1 MKSNKEKYKMK
12 ESEQVDLFFRSSFI
26 YIIQI
31 IFVMV
36 IYMYAGLKATVE
48 RSAYLNI
55 TLFFTVLIL
64 HFTCMPI
71 ARDGIAMIKYSL
83 LHPDEFN
90 HPLSAFLLGVF
101 TFTSMIAAELVCMAN
116 N

>member
-1 MKSNKEKYKMK
+1 
-12 ESEQVDLFFRSSFI
+12 
-26 YIIQI
+26 
-31 IFVMV
+31 
-36 IYMYAGLKATVE
+36 MYAGIKVTVE
-48 RSAYLNI
+48 RSANLNI

-71 ARDGIAMIKYSL
+71 ARDGIAMVKYAL

-101 TFTSMIAAELVCMAN
+101 TFTSMIAAELVCMSN
-116 N
+116 NQSKKSVSDAMVSAIGFSLIINLPAIYMNSIEDFP